1 MMQKNYQ
8 ALVNGR
14 IFFGGA
20 ADVEAAVMNEKVDVV
35 IDLRVKEPE
44 AVTYNRVHAPIAD
57 EAEQVEASI
66 QHAVDEVLSAYHNGK
81 KVFFHCGGGGGRA
94 GTVAVGALME
104 LGQAKSVEE
113 AEQQAK
119 TIREKVNVREPMK
132 KALQNIYE
140 K

>member
-1 MMQKNYQ
+1 MVEKKYQ
-8 ALVNGR
+8 ALLGDR

-20 ADVEAAVMNEKVDVV
+20 ADAEEAAMNEKIDVV

-44 AVTYNRVHAPIAD
+44 KVTYNRVHAPIAD

-66 QHAVDEVLSAYHNGK
+66 LYAVDKVVSAYRDGE

-94 GTVAVGALME
+94 GTVAVGTLIE
-104 LGQAKSVEE
+104 LGQASTIEE
-113 AEQQAK
+113 AEQKAK
-119 TIREKVNVREPMK
+119 AIREKVNVREPMR